1 MLNQLN
7 ILFLPIILTENFNMR
22 KTVLCLWM
30 LLFSATVMFAEDTIP
45 PKKISAQVKKRIT
58 SAKDRLV
65 IELAMMNAF
74 IKKDGVTVPN
84 DFKLQGF
91 NRGINVYFMYDI
103 LLGKKSKPRHFSIAP
118 GIGVGSE
125 NYYFKKYGMSWHRD
139 TITRFYALGDSIS
152 SKKSKLNM
160 TYIDIPI
167 EFRYRSAPNKKTGM
181 SWKIAV
187 GFKLGFLVGSK
198 WKYKGEDPYK
208 NDGEQITFKDIKV
221 ANMSKFRYGPTIR
234 GGYGPLSLFCYYS
247 IGSAFATN
255 KGPKFNPI
263 VFGLSVNGL

>member
-1 MLNQLN
+1 
-7 ILFLPIILTENFNMR
+7 MR
-22 KTVLCLWM
+22 KIVLSFLVACC
-30 LLFSATVMFAEDTIP
+30 FIGTIFGQDSIP
-45 PKKISAQVKKRIT
+45 AVPAPEITAPKGISPQVKKRIT

-65 IELAMMNAF
+65 IELAMMNAL
-74 IKKDGVTVPN
+74 IKKDGGVTVPN
-84 DFKLQGF
+84 DFKLAGF
-91 NRGINVYFMYDI
+91 NRGINVYFMYDV
-103 LLGKKSKPRHFSIAP
+103 LLGKKTKERHFSIAP

-125 NYYFKKYGMSWHRD
+125 NYYFKNYGMSWHRD
-139 TITRFYALGDSIS
+139 TITRFYSFGDSIS

-167 EFRYRSAPNKKTGM
+167 EFRYRSTPNKKTGM

-187 GFKLGFLVGSK
+187 GFKFGFLVGSK

-208 NDGEQITFKDIKV
+208 NDGEQVTLKDIKV

-234 GGYGPLSLFCYYS
+234 GGYGPVSLFGYYS
-247 IGSAFATN
+247 IGSAFATG

-263 VFGLSVNGL
+263 VFGISINGL